1 MMDKKYDP
9 LQPRLNPEI
18 EEILWLIKKNCDEL
32 IEEKNFLS
40 RRGQA
45 RILIAHLEELVEQPE
60 YFIDVEE
67 GLIDDSRYW
76 MKEGN
81 FTDNSPLFLKE
92 KPFDFAETTENLY
105 FFYSNNKFSLLY
117 KNSPFDPYYC
127 PCLDYGFI
135 VYTLEKLYTTQQET
149 QVHINDNEVITNCL
163 EEIKSNYSQQYLQTD
178 NRYFILIDPLGV
190 NYGLSLT
197 VTTTNNYEEAIFIAN
212 SLTDYLPIRFLVA
225 KQIYVFDTH

>member
-1 MMDKKYDP
+1 M
-9 LQPRLNPEI
+9 
-18 EEILWLIKKNCDEL
+18 
-32 IEEKNFLS
+32 
-40 RRGQA
+40 
-45 RILIAHLEELVEQPE
+45 
-60 YFIDVEE
+60 
-67 GLIDDSRYW
+67 
-76 MKEGN
+76 
-81 FTDNSPLFLKE
+81 
-92 KPFDFAETTENLY
+92 
-105 FFYSNNKFSLLY
+105 Y
-117 KNSPFDPYYC
+117 KNVPFDPYYC

-163 EEIKSNYSQQYLQTD
+163 DEIKSSYSQQYLQTD